1 MKILIIYASKNG
13 VAKKCA
19 NRLADELLSTNE
31 VTLCS
36 INDAHLPTP
45 NEFDVV
51 VLGGSIRITRLN
63 KKLKKYLKEH
73 LDAISAM
80 PSAFF
85 FCCGIIRD
93 FEDYKA
99 TELPSKINFSLGVE
113 CFGGELKPDKLKGL
127 DKIIVSAMRQSILTQ
142 DSDLRNSSN
151 LELPEY
157 MPENILALAERIKR
171 LPKTK

>member
-13 VAKKCA
+13 VAKMCA
-19 NRLADELLSTNE
+19 ERLSNELLPTND
-31 VTLCS
+31 VFLYD
-36 INDAHLPTP
+36 INNAPPAP
-45 NEFDVV
+45 NEFDVII
-51 VLGGSIRITRLN
+51 LGGSIRFTRLN

-73 LDAISAM
+73 IEIISNM

-93 FEDYKA
+93 LDDYKA
-99 TELPSKINFSLGVE
+99 TELPSKIHFSLGVE

-127 DKIIVSAMRQSILTQ
+127 DKIIVNAMRQSILTQ
-142 DSDLRNSSN
+142 DSDLRNSSD

-171 LPKTK
+171 LNK

>member
-13 VAKKCA
+13 VAKMCA
-19 NRLADELLSTNE
+19 ERLSNELLPTND
-31 VTLCS
+31 VSLYD
-36 INDAHLPTP
+36 INNAPPTP
-45 NEFDVV
+45 NEFDVII
-51 VLGGSIRITRLN
+51 LGGSIRFTKLN

-73 LDAISAM
+73 IEIISNM

-93 FEDYKA
+93 LDDYKA
-99 TELPSKINFSLGVE
+99 TELPSKIHFSLGVK

-127 DKIIVSAMRQSILTQ
+127 DKIIVNAMRQSILTQ
-142 DSDLRNSSN
+142 DSDLRNSSD

-171 LPKTK
+171 LNK

>member
-13 VAKKCA
+13 VAKMCA
-19 NRLADELLSTNE
+19 ERLSNELLPTND
-31 VTLCS
+31 VSLHD
-36 INDAHLPTP
+36 INNAPPTP
-45 NEFDVV
+45 NEFDVII
-51 VLGGSIRITRLN
+51 LGGSIRFTKLN

-73 LDAISAM
+73 IEIISNM

-93 FEDYKA
+93 LDDYKA
-99 TELPSKINFSLGVE
+99 TELPSKIHFSLGVE

-127 DKIIVSAMRQSILTQ
+127 DKIIVNAMRQSILTQ
-142 DSDLRNSSN
+142 DSDLRNSSD

-171 LPKTK
+171 LNK

>member
-13 VAKKCA
+13 VAKMCA
-19 NRLADELLSTNE
+19 ERLSNELLPTND
-31 VTLCS
+31 VSLYD
-36 INDAHLPTP
+36 INNAPPTP
-45 NEFDVV
+45 NEFDVII
-51 VLGGSIRITRLN
+51 LGGSIRFTKLN

-73 LDAISAM
+73 IEIVSNM

-93 FEDYKA
+93 LDDYKA
-99 TELPSKINFSLGVE
+99 TELPSKIHFSLGVE

-127 DKIIVSAMRQSILTQ
+127 DKIIVNAMRQSILTQ
-142 DSDLRNSSN
+142 DSDLRNSSD

-171 LPKTK
+171 LNK

>member
-19 NRLADELLSTNE
+19 ERLSDELSTTNE
-31 VTLCS
+31 ITLCN
-36 INDAHLPTP
+36 INDSPVPTP
-45 NEFDVV
+45 NNFDAI
-51 VLGGSIRITRLN
+51 VLGGSIRMTKLN
-63 KKLKKYLKEH
+63 KELKKYLKTH
-73 LDAISAM
+73 FDAISNM

-93 FEDYKA
+93 LDDYKA
-99 TELPSKINFSLGVE
+99 TELPPKIQFSLGVE
-113 CFGGELKPDKLKGL
+113 CFGGELKPDKVKGF
-127 DKIIVSAMRQSILTQ
+127 DKLIVNAMRQSILTQ
-142 DSDLRNSSN
+142 DSDLRNSSG

-171 LPKTK
+171 LK

>member
-13 VAKKCA
+13 VAKMCA
-19 NRLADELLSTNE
+19 ERLSNELLPTND
-31 VTLCS
+31 VFLYD
-36 INDAHLPTP
+36 INNAPPTP
-45 NEFDVV
+45 NEFDVII
-51 VLGGSIRITRLN
+51 LGGSIRFARLN

-73 LDAISAM
+73 IEIISNM

-93 FEDYKA
+93 LDDYKA
-99 TELPSKINFSLGVE
+99 TELPSKIHFSLGVE

-127 DKIIVSAMRQSILTQ
+127 DKIIVNAMRQSILTQ
-142 DSDLRNSSN
+142 DSDLRNSSD

-171 LPKTK
+171 LNK

>member
-1 MKILIIYASKNG
+1 M
-13 VAKKCA
+13 CA
-19 NRLADELLSTNE
+19 ERLSNELLPTND
-31 VTLCS
+31 VSLYD
-36 INDAHLPTP
+36 INNAPPTP
-45 NEFDVV
+45 NEFDVII
-51 VLGGSIRITRLN
+51 LGGSIRFTKLN

-73 LDAISAM
+73 IEIVSNM

-93 FEDYKA
+93 LDDYKA
-99 TELPSKINFSLGVE
+99 TELPSKIHFSLGVE

-127 DKIIVSAMRQSILTQ
+127 DKIIVNAMRQSILTQ
-142 DSDLRNSSN
+142 DSDLRNSSD

-171 LPKTK
+171 LNK

>member
-19 NRLADELLSTNE
+19 ERLSDELSTTNE
-31 VTLCS
+31 ITLCN
-36 INDAHLPTP
+36 INDSPVPTP
-45 NEFDVV
+45 NNFDVI
-51 VLGGSIRITRLN
+51 VLGGSIRMTKLN
-63 KKLKKYLKEH
+63 KELKKYLKTH
-73 LDAISAM
+73 FDAISNM

-93 FEDYKA
+93 LDDYKA
-99 TELPSKINFSLGVE
+99 TELPPKIQFSLGVE
-113 CFGGELKPDKLKGL
+113 CFGGELKPDKVKGF
-127 DKIIVSAMRQSILTQ
+127 DKLIVNAMRQSILTQ
-142 DSDLRNSSN
+142 DSDLRNSSG

-171 LPKTK
+171 LK